1 MGEKV
6 NPKAKAYAA
15 CDPLSSKGE
24 GAVSSCKKGM
34 DVCLSGNEGTFKID
48 TDVGAVEFEGDQ
60 QQCIAKIKKLTGF
73 GYVIAG
79 GVFKPPK
86 TASADLGTEQSAS
99 GETEPAPASDSEPA
113 AVENKPPAGDIY
125 AGCKKAG
132 SPGSEGHGTCVSI
145 VDTCQASSEGPYEI
159 FTDAGVIEPNN
170 QLSCMKV
177 APALAKMGYKLV
189 DPSSSPKAED
199 APETPP
205 AADAKPDVEE
215 PGNDEADDDD
225 GATTFVKSF
234 TDINLRLKVTGD
246 SYATAKRILHLEGG
260 KGIPI
265 KLEYKIE
272 QLPTGRYS
280 MDYKVYKGKKQIGDE
295 ESITFEASDGKID
308 LGFKV
313 KLYDPTDFG
322 SVESITIVEL
332 D

>member
-6 NPKAKAYAA
+6 NPKTEAYAA

-34 DVCLSGNEGTFKID
+34 DVCLSGSEGNFKID
-48 TDVGAVEFEGDQ
+48 TDAGSVEVDGDQ

-86 TASADLGTEQSAS
+86 VASADLETESSAS
-99 GETEPAPASDSEPA
+99 DTAAEPMPASEVEPAV
-113 AVENKPPAGDIY
+113 VESKPPAGDVY

-132 SPGSEGHGTCVSI
+132 AAGSEEHGTCVSI

-159 FTDAGVIEPNN
+159 FTDAGVVEPNN
-170 QLSCMKV
+170 QVSCMKV

-189 DPSSSPKAED
+189 DPSGAPKADD

-205 AADAKPDVEE
+205 TADAKPDV
-215 PGNDEADDDD
+215 DEADDES
-225 GATTFVKSF
+225 AATFVKSF
-234 TDINLRLKVTGD
+234 ADINLRLKVTGD
-246 SYATAKRILHLEGG
+246 SYATAKRKLHFEGG

-272 QLPTGRYS
+272 KLPSGSYS
-280 MDYKVYKGKKQIGDE
+280 MVYTVYKGKNQIGDE

-313 KLYDPTDFG
+313 KLYDPDDFG